1 MNPEQFDQVLL
12 SIASQHTKNGQGIE
26 GLLETF
32 FGFLARKTDFF
43 TGAEQGAAEAIILKS
58 AEKIASK
65 SSKVREKRAAD
76 KKKRDTQRKK
86 QLEREAS
93 LRKKADEESARR
105 EAARKAKGKEQ
116 PTAPATSGGGGGDG
130 PSFEIVEEE
139 GGEGGE
145 TKKEK
150 ADKKGENDEE
160 NDDEEEEEQGP
171 PLIGNGGTNDNYRWT
186 QTLKEVSVFVPVRAG
201 LRSKHLTVDYT
212 RTKMKVGV
220 KGEEL
225 IINGEFFNPI
235 RTDDCTWTIED
246 SDDGREIAVY
256 LVKDNQMEWWKS
268 VCKVNEDIHCCF
280 LFFSVS
286 ALV

>member
-76 KKKRDTQRKK
+76 KKKRETQRKK

-105 EAARKAKGKEQ
+105 EAVRKAKGKE
-116 PTAPATSGGGGGDG
+116 PPIAPATSGGSGDG
-130 PSFEIVEEE
+130 PSFEIVDEE
-139 GGEGGE
+139 GGGGEGGKGGE
-145 TKKEK
+145 TKK
-150 ADKKGENDEE
+150 DKTDKNDEE
-160 NDDEEEEEQGP
+160 NEEEDEEEEEEEQGP

-201 LRSKHLTVDYT
+201 LRSKHLTVEYT
-212 RTKMKVGV
+212 RTRIKVGV
-220 KGEEL
+220 KGDDEL

-246 SDDGREIAVY
+246 SEEGREIAVY
-256 LVKDNQMEWWKS
+256 MVKDNQMEWWKS
-268 VCKVNEDIHCCF
+268 ICKVRKKK
-280 LFFSVS
+280 
-286 ALV
+286 